1 MWSFFGAAGTRNGL
15 ILVQVEHLATR
26 KPAVSVDELLQGFYP
41 SPRFGDVSFDSYR
54 PDPAQPTQSTAVEA
68 LRKFAASVG
77 GTEAHGLRKLFSAKK
92 PASRAGIY
100 LDGGFGVG
108 KTHLLAS
115 LWHAAPGPKAFG
127 TFVEYTNLVGA
138 LSFRKT
144 VDALKQY
151 KLVCIDEFE
160 LDDPGDTV
168 LMSRLMRELA
178 DAGVKLAATS
188 NTLPGSLGEGRFA
201 AVDFQREIQ
210 VLADQFEV
218 LRIDGEDFRHRGLPT
233 PPEPLE
239 PAALDAAMES
249 EFAGKT
255 VAVDDFAGLL
265 DHLAGVHPS
274 RYRQLVDGIDAV
286 VWRNVQTITE
296 QSVALRFVVL
306 ADRLYDRDV
315 PILASGVPFDQL
327 FSAEMMAGGYL
338 KKYFRA
344 VSRLTAL
351 AREAQKAA

>member
-1 MWSFFGAAGTRNGL
+1 M
-15 ILVQVEHLATR
+15 
-26 KPAVSVDELLQGFYP
+26 DELLDGFLP
-41 SPRFGDVSFDSYR
+41 SQRFSEVSFDSYR
-54 PDPAQPTQSTAVEA
+54 PDPGQPSQAAAVKA
-68 LRKFAASVG
+68 LRTFAASVN
-77 GTEAHGLRKLFSAKK
+77 TPKPTGLRRLFGGKREE
-92 PASRAGIY
+92 SRAGIY

-115 LWHAAPGPKAFG
+115 LWHATSGRKAFG

-144 VDALKQY
+144 VDALSSYQ
-151 KLVCIDEFE
+151 LVCIDEFE

-210 VLADQFEV
+210 VLADQFDV
-218 LRIDGEDFRHRGLPT
+218 VRVDGEDYRHRGLPEA
-233 PPEPLE
+233 PPPLSRQQIRQRLRGLSDST
-239 PAALDAAMES
+239 A
-249 EFAGKT
+249 
-255 VAVDDFAGLL
+255 VAEDNFGDLIK
-265 DHLAGVHPS
+265 HLAGVHPS
-274 RYRQLVDGIDAV
+274 RYRQLIDGIDAV
-286 VWRNVQTITE
+286 VWHDVQTITE
-296 QSVALRFVVL
+296 QAVALRFVVL

-315 PILASGVPFDQL
+315 PILASGVPLSEL
-327 FSAEMMAGGYL
+327 FTQEMMAGGYM

-351 AREAQKAA
+351 TRQGGEATV

>member
-1 MWSFFGAAGTRNGL
+1 MATVAHLTTR
-15 ILVQVEHLATR
+15 TPR
-26 KPAVSVDELLQGFYP
+26 VSVDELLEGFHP
-41 SPRFGDVSFDSYR
+41 SPRFGEVSFASYR
-54 PDPAQPTQSTAVEA
+54 PDPGQPSQAAAVAA
-68 LRKFAASVG
+68 LEEFGECIGTGNG
-77 GTEAHGLRKLFSAKK
+77 GGFLSRIFGSK
-92 PASRAGIY
+92 PKGRAGIY

-144 VDALKQY
+144 VEALSGY
-151 KLVCIDEFE
+151 RLVCIDEFE

-188 NTLPGSLGEGRFA
+188 NTLPGALGEGRFA

-210 VLADQFEV
+210 VLADQFDV
-218 LRIDGEDFRHRGLPT
+218 VRIDGEDFRHRGLPAA
-233 PPEPLE
+233 PPPVPPHE
-239 PAALDAAMES
+239 LDARMKA
-249 EFAGKT
+249 EFDGSL
-255 VAVDDFAGLL
+255 VAVDDFGSLMK
-265 DHLAGVHPS
+265 HLAGVHPS
-274 RYRQLVDGIDAV
+274 RYRQLLDGIDGI
-286 VWRNVQTITE
+286 VWRDVHTIEE
-296 QSVALRFVVL
+296 QAVALRFVVL
-306 ADRLYDRDV
+306 ADRLYDKDV

-327 FSAEMMAGGYL
+327 FTPDMMAGGYM

-351 AREAQKAA
+351 AREAQTHEPS

>member
-255 VAVDDFAGLL
+255 VAVDDFAALL

-351 AREAQKAA
+351 AREAQKTA

>member
-1 MWSFFGAAGTRNGL
+1 MVQIEQLAART
-15 ILVQVEHLATR
+15 
-26 KPAVSVDELLQGFYP
+26 PAVSVDELLKGFYP
-41 SPRFGDVSFDSYR
+41 SPRFGQVSFASYR
-54 PDPAQPTQSTAVEA
+54 PDHAQPSQSAAVKGLA
-68 LRKFAASVG
+68 TFAAGVG
-77 GTEAHGLRKLFSAKK
+77 AGDGAGLFKRLFAKK
-92 PASRAGIY
+92 DTSRAGIY

-144 VDALKQY
+144 VEALSHY

-188 NTLPGSLGEGRFA
+188 NTLPGSLGDGRFA

-210 VLADQFEV
+210 VLADQFDV
-218 LRIDGEDFRHRGLPT
+218 LRVDGEDFRHRGLPAA
-233 PPEPLE
+233 PL
-239 PAALDAAMES
+239 PLRNDDLAAHMRA
-249 EFAGKT
+249 EFDGKT
-255 VAVDDFAGLL
+255 VAQDDFKTLIA
-265 DHLAGVHPS
+265 HLAGVHPS
-274 RYRQLVDGIDAV
+274 RYRKLLDGIDGV
-286 VWRNVQTITE
+286 VWRNVETITE
-296 QSVALRFVVL
+296 QAVALRFVVL
-306 ADRLYDRDV
+306 ADRLYDKDV

-327 FSAEMMAGGYL
+327 FTEEMMAGGYT
-338 KKYFRA
+338 KKYHRA

-351 AREAQKAA
+351 AREGQNHEPS